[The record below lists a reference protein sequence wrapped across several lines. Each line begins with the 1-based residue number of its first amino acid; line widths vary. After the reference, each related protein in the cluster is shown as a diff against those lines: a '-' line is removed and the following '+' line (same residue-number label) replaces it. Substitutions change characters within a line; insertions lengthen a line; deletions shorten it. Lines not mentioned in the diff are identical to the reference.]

1 MYRKMSSVHST
12 DEDEDEVKPTVV
24 TSKHITLDVQ
34 VPRHAVGAVIG
45 QQGSQI
51 KQVLSTVNE

>member
-1 MYRKMSSVHST
+1 MSSVHST

-51 KQVLSTVNE
+51 KQVLSTVIE